1 MQNSGPTGEL
11 LSRVLKNLRRTTDD
25 LCSVIPGIEDRFL
38 LTDVTAQIE
47 KYSELTRRTEDMMR
61 SRSLSPREMT
71 LPEKLAARGAVAV
84 STMLDRS
91 DGNIARV
98 ISKGAKNGAR
108 RLGEDMERCFL
119 DGCDARSLAL
129 CRDVIE
135 YELDSAERMKDFTG

>member
-25 LCSVIPGIEDRFL
+25 LCTVTPRIGDRFL
-38 LTDVTAQIE
+38 LTDVTSQIE

-61 SRSLSPREMT
+61 SRALSPREMS
-71 LPEKLAARGAVAV
+71 LPEKLAARSAVTV
-84 STMLDRS
+84 NTMLDPS
-91 DGNIARV
+91 DSGIAGV
-98 ISKGAKNGAR
+98 ISRGAKNGAR
-108 RLGEDMERCFL
+108 RLERDMERCFL